1 MHSFDFFAVIVYLH
15 YKILIAHGILFWQV
29 YTKMDG
35 NLYDE
40 FGNYIGP
47 DIDSDI
53 DSADEVEDENL
64 QDKHLEENGLHARG
78 EENSIPWLSSFESL
92 MQRPVLVPPH
102 GSYPVPNQEHQM
114 REIVE

>member
-1 MHSFDFFAVIVYLH
+1 
-15 YKILIAHGILFWQV
+15 
-29 YTKMDG
+29 MDG

-78 EENSIPWLSSFESL
+78 EENSIP
-92 MQRPVLVPPH
+92 
-102 GSYPVPNQEHQM
+102 
-114 REIVE
+114 

>member
-1 MHSFDFFAVIVYLH
+1 
-15 YKILIAHGILFWQV
+15 
-29 YTKMDG
+29 MDG

-64 QDKHLEENGLHARG
+64 QDKHLEENGLHARAIRFLIKNIKC
-78 EENSIPWLSSFESL
+78 EK
-92 MQRPVLVPPH
+92 
-102 GSYPVPNQEHQM
+102 
-114 REIVE
+114 